1 MGCDI
6 HIHVE
11 YKRHKF
17 IGSDGDNKP
26 QYVKEW
32 ACGDYFKINPYYPD
46 DPDDEKLY
54 SLVEFCDDR
63 NYERF
68 SILANVRN
76 YGGTDYISEP
86 RGLPTDVTKE
96 VKEDA
101 DNWGYD
107 GHSHSYMTL
116 KELIDFQKD
125 IKPLKRRGMISPE
138 AQKALDERG
147 MPPEFWCYWTNTEG
161 WDWREWEDENTVLLP
176 LIEALKQRASELYV
190 IHSFLWKNNPKEAYW
205 ENSRE
210 VVDVPILTKS
220 DTIYLS
226 LLYDSPIS

>member
-6 HIHVE
+6 HMHVE
-11 YKRHKF
+11 YKNYKF
-17 IGSDGDNKP
+17 IGYDGDNKP

-32 ACGDYFKINPYYPD
+32 ACGDYFKINPYYTTNNSAG
-46 DPDDEKLY
+46 EKLY
-54 SLVEFCDDR
+54 SLVGFCNDR
-63 NYERF
+63 NYELF
-68 SILANVRN
+68 SILADVRN

-86 RGLPTDVTKE
+86 RGLPADVTKE

-101 DNWGYD
+101 DNWGDD

-125 IKPLKRRGMISPE
+125 IKPLKRKGMISPE

-147 MPPEFWCYWTNTEG
+147 TPPEFWCQGTNMEG

-176 LIEALKQRASELYV
+176 LIEALKQRADELYV
-190 IHSFLWKNNPKEAYW
+190 IYSFLWEGNPKEAY
-205 ENSRE
+205 E
-210 VVDVPILTKS
+210 KS
-220 DTIYLS
+220 EDIRIVFWF
-226 LLYDSPIS
+226 DN